1 VPGTWPK
8 SRRRL
13 VQFFV
18 VAMLWLNLLFFL
30 DVWQGIKLG
39 YQDFTIFYTAGKILR
54 QGLGHQ
60 LYDRKVQYAVEESI
74 TGHIAFRL
82 GPLPYNHPPFEALI
96 FVPLTLLSYQQA
108 FVAWDL
114 LNVGALLGVALLLR
128 RSVGAVRSLP
138 PWKFVLGS
146 LAFFPVFVC
155 VLQGQDSILMLLLCT
170 LAYHALKRE
179 ADVLGGCWL
188 GLAAFKFQFMVP
200 LVLLLVI
207 WNRRRVALG
216 FGAVV
221 LVLGVLSAGLVGV
234 KSLLQYP
241 GYVLQIANNPGLGGV
256 PPQFLP
262 NLHGLAMGWRAPFS
276 GRFGSALAGLSSV
289 LVFLFAAWKGWA
301 STRPGKLELQFSL
314 AILVSVLIAWQTN
327 SHDLSLLT
335 LPFVFLVDHG
345 LRALP
350 RRQRINLLIPTMP
363 LLVSPL
369 WMTLWLVTTRV
380 NLMAIPLLWWTIKIG
395 NELSHAD
402 AVDAS

>member
-1 VPGTWPK
+1 
-8 SRRRL
+8 

-60 LYDRKVQYAVEESI
+60 LYDRKIQYAVEESI

-96 FVPLTLLSYQQA
+96 FVPLTWLSYQQA

-114 LNVGALLGVALLLR
+114 LNVAALFGVALLLR

-155 VLQGQDSILMLLLCT
+155 LLQGQDSILMLLLCT

-200 LVLLLVI
+200 LLLLLVI
-207 WNRRRVALG
+207 WKRRRVVLG

-221 LVLGVLSAGLVGV
+221 LVLGLLSAALVGV
-234 KSLLQYP
+234 KPLLQYP

-262 NLHGLAMGWRAPFS
+262 NFHGLAMGWPPPFS
-276 GRFGSALAGLSSV
+276 GKLGSALAGLSSV
-289 LVFLFAAWKGWA
+289 LVFLFAASKGWA
-301 STRPGKLELQFSL
+301 SPRPGKLELQFSL

-335 LPFVFLVDHG
+335 LPFVFLVDHV
-345 LRALP
+345 LRAP
-350 RRQRINLLIPTMP
+350 RRQGINLLIPTVP

-369 WMTLWLVTTRV
+369 WTTLWLVTTRV
-380 NLMAIPLLWWTIKIG
+380 NLIAIPLLWWTIEIG
-395 NELSHAD
+395 NELSHAN
-402 AVDAS
+402 APDAS